1 MIEGQMVLMDAAIE
15 VKADSLRRGSR
26 LTIGF
31 SQDAHALD
39 RRGSPPRHYTSA
51 MEAPWP

>member
-26 LTIGF
+26 L
-31 SQDAHALD
+31 
-39 RRGSPPRHYTSA
+39 
-51 MEAPWP
+51 

>member
-31 SQDAHALD
+31 RRTPTLLIVVD
-39 RRGSPPRHYTSA
+39 RRPPLHVGNGSPVA
-51 MEAPWP
+51 I